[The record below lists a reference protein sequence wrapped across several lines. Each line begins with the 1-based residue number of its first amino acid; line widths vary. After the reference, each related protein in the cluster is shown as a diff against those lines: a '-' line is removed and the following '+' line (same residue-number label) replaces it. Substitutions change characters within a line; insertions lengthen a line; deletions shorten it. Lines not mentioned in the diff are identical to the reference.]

1 MYIARQPI
9 FDTEMNV
16 YGYELLYRDDRG
28 STSFGSADS
37 DRSTATVLGGLFETG
52 IDQIVGDKKAFVN
65 FDQNFLNSESIRLI
79 DPVTLII
86 EVLED
91 TVFDDAVIS
100 RISELRS
107 LGYKIAL
114 DDFEYSED
122 TCHAENHAD
131 MIKFDPIL
139 TPLDEIKNQVSRALS
154 QKKILVAEKIE
165 DQDTYLKARK
175 MGFQL
180 FQGYFF
186 SRPKIVAGLKSKK
199 SGKAIY
205 QHLLSELHSEEPS
218 FHRLASIIEKD
229 VDMAYRVVKI
239 GGNNKARDN
248 SIRSILTRMGLS
260 ELERWVSVL
269 MILDL
274 SADKPRELIRLSL
287 LRSRFGELIAQHSN
301 LKSRRHEVSL
311 MCLFSVLD
319 AMLDMPMNEAVENLS
334 VSEDIKDVLI
344 RGEGPFAPV
353 HDIIRFYETGE
364 GTPVCISSE
373 KLDIDQG
380 ELFRWYIQSI
390 EWSDR
395 MMKIIS
401 SNS

>member
-9 FDTEMNV
+9 FDAEMNV

-28 STSFGSADS
+28 ATSFGSAGS
-37 DRSTATVLGGLFETG
+37 DKSTATVLGGLFETG
-52 IDQIVGDKKAFVN
+52 IEQIVGDKKAFVN

-79 DPVTLII
+79 KPATLII
-86 EVLED
+86 EILED
-91 TVFDDAVIS
+91 TVFDDDVIA

-107 LGYKIAL
+107 SGYTIAL
-114 DDFEYSED
+114 DDFEYNED
-122 TCHAENHAD
+122 TCRAEDHAD
-131 MIKFDPIL
+131 MIKFDLIL
-139 TPLDEIKNQVSRALS
+139 TPLDDIKAQVSRALS

-165 DQDTYLKARK
+165 DQDTYLKARS

-186 SRPKIVAGLKSKK
+186 SRPKIVAGLQSKK
-199 SGKAIY
+199 SGKAVY
-205 QHLLSELHSEEPS
+205 QHLLSELHCEEPS

-239 GGNNKARDN
+239 GGNNKSRDN
-248 SIRSILTRMGLS
+248 SIKSILTRMGLV

-269 MILDL
+269 MLLDL
-274 SADKPRELIRLSL
+274 CSDKPQELVRLSL
-287 LRSRFGELIAQHSN
+287 LRSRFGELIAQHSS
-301 LKSRRHEVSL
+301 LRSRRHEVSL

-319 AMLDMPMNEAVENLS
+319 AMLDMPMEDAVQDLS
-334 VSEDIKDVLI
+334 LSDDIKSALVH
-344 RGEGPFAPV
+344 GAGPFAPV
-353 HDIIRFYETGE
+353 YDIIRFYETGE

-373 KLDIDQG
+373 KLGIDQG

-395 MMKIIS
+395 MMLIIS
-401 SNS
+401 NHS

>member
-16 YGYELLYRDDRG
+16 YGYELLYRDDHG
-28 STSFGSADS
+28 ATSFGSEDS

-79 DPVTLII
+79 EPVTLII

-91 TVFDDAVIS
+91 TVFDDAVLS
-100 RISELRS
+100 RIIELRS

-114 DDFEYSED
+114 DDFEQSEN
-122 TCHAENHAD
+122 TYRAENHAD
-131 MIKFDPIL
+131 MIKFDLIL
-139 TPLDEIKNQVSRALS
+139 TPLEEIGNQVSRALS
-154 QKKILVAEKIE
+154 NNKILVAEKIE
-165 DQDTYLKARK
+165 DQDTYLKARS

-186 SRPKIVAGLKSKK
+186 SRPKIVAGVKSKK
-199 SGKAIY
+199 SGKAVY
-205 QHLLSELHSEEPS
+205 HHLLSELQSEEPS

-239 GGNNKARDN
+239 GGNNKSRDN
-248 SIRSILTRMGLS
+248 SIKSILTRMGLV

-269 MILDL
+269 MLLDL
-274 SADKPRELIRLSL
+274 SSDKPKELVRLSL
-287 LRSRFGELIAQHSN
+287 LRSRFGELIAQHSILRN
-301 LKSRRHEVSL
+301 RRHEVSL

-319 AMLDMPMNEAVENLS
+319 AMLDMPMEDAVQDLS
-334 VSEDIKDVLI
+334 ISDDIKSALVH
-344 RGEGPFAPV
+344 GAGPFAPV
-353 HDIIRFYETGE
+353 DDIIKFYETGE
-364 GTPVCISSE
+364 GTPVCVSSE
-373 KLDIDQG
+373 KLGIDQG
-380 ELFRWYIQSI
+380 ELFRWYVQSI

-395 MMKIIS
+395 MMRIIS
-401 SNS
+401 DHS